1 LGTIVEPLTSRIN
14 RQASLSSRF
23 AGLAGC
29 VVSPHSN
36 AEGRVDLPP
45 GAPFVFFG
53 LRWLPRCATAT
64 PFATPG
70 PETTDH
76 DFLLTCSC
84 GTEQRM
90 DEMALDETGPIT
102 LYECKRCTKSIV
114 GVMTDDP
121 ELANLAPQGLTRWE
135 EKAGHHLRGYIIG
148 ARVDVALRPE
158 GTDADML
165 MIPATRYFFTQYLN
179 L

>member
-1 LGTIVEPLTSRIN
+1 MRYADPFRE
-14 RQASLSSRF
+14 
-23 AGLAGC
+23 AG
-29 VVSPHSN
+29 
-36 AEGRVDLPP
+36 R
-45 GAPFVFFG
+45 
-53 LRWLPRCATAT
+53 
-64 PFATPG
+64 

-84 GTEQRM
+84 GTEQRL
-90 DEMALDETGPIT
+90 DEMTIDESGPIT

-114 GVMTDDP
+114 GVLVDDP
-121 ELANLAPQGLTRWE
+121 ERQLLAPQGMARWE

-158 GTDADML
+158 GSDADL
-165 MIPATRYFFTQYLN
+165 ILLPATQYFFKQYLN

>member
-1 LGTIVEPLTSRIN
+1 MRYADPFRD
-14 RQASLSSRF
+14 
-23 AGLAGC
+23 AG
-29 VVSPHSN
+29 
-36 AEGRVDLPP
+36 R
-45 GAPFVFFG
+45 
-53 LRWLPRCATAT
+53 
-64 PFATPG
+64 

-84 GTEQRM
+84 GTEQRL
-90 DEMALDETGPIT
+90 DEMTLDEESPIT

-121 ELANLAPQGLTRWE
+121 ELVKTAPQALTRYQ

-148 ARVDVALRPE
+148 SRVDVALRPE
-158 GTDADML
+158 GADREML
-165 MIPATRYFFTQYLN
+165 MIPATQYFFVQYLN

>member
-1 LGTIVEPLTSRIN
+1 VRYCFPFRD
-14 RQASLSSRF
+14 
-23 AGLAGC
+23 AG
-29 VVSPHSN
+29 
-36 AEGRVDLPP
+36 R
-45 GAPFVFFG
+45 
-53 LRWLPRCATAT
+53 
-64 PFATPG
+64 

-76 DFLLTCSC
+76 DFLLNCSC
-84 GTEQRM
+84 GAEQRM
-90 DEMALDETGPIT
+90 DEMALDEAGPIT

-121 ELANLAPQGLTRWE
+121 ELQHTAPQALTRFQ

-158 GTDADML
+158 GADQDIL
-165 MIPATRYFFTQYLN
+165 LIPATQYFFTQYLN

>member
-1 LGTIVEPLTSRIN
+1 MRYADPFRD
-14 RQASLSSRF
+14 
-23 AGLAGC
+23 AGR
-29 VVSPHSN
+29 PQ
-36 AEGRVDLPP
+36 
-45 GAPFVFFG
+45 
-53 LRWLPRCATAT
+53 
-64 PFATPG
+64 
-70 PETTDH
+70 TTDR

-84 GTEQRM
+84 ATEQRL
-90 DEMALDETGPIT
+90 DEMTIDETGRIT

-121 ELANLAPQGLTRWE
+121 DLAMQAPQAMTRRQ

-158 GTDADML
+158 GSEKDL
-165 MIPATRYFFTQYLN
+165 LLIPATRYFFEQYLN